1 MANEWIVDVLAA
13 LVTFAEKNDL
23 PALERQL
30 ILAK

>member
-1 MANEWIVDVLAA
+1 MANEWIIDVLAV
-13 LVTFAEKNDL
+13 LVTFAQKNDL